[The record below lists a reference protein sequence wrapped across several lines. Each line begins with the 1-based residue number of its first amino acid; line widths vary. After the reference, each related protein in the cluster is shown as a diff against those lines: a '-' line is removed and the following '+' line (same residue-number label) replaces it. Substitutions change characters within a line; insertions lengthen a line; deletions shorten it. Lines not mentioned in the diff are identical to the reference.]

1 MNIAKIFCQ
10 SLGVNPHAKCS
21 LKVWHFR
28 TDSRSNAFAN
38 LAFVWTA
45 RAIRS
50 KKRMSSVRMA
60 WATYIFSQ
68 KMSSVWTACAIHSNG
83 LGYPF
88 GKKLSSV
95 RTPWAIHLK
104 KIVIRSNRY
113 GYPFKNEIV
122 DHLCYWSYLFKINFS
137 RVSIP
142 KQFRHYFASND
153 LLFLS
158 GHATKVVYK
167 YIMNTVTD
175 LCSFVAIFAFIP
187 SFNYR
192 QYQCTFYSIFKG
204 FLQQVSW
211 K

>member
-1 MNIAKIFCQ
+1 MNIAKTFCQ
-10 SLGVNPHAKCS
+10 SLGMTSHAKRS
-21 LKVWHFR
+21 LKVWHFQ
-28 TDSRSNAFAN
+28 TDSCSNAFAN

-68 KMSSVWTACAIHSNG
+68 KMSSVWTACAIYSNG

-88 GKKLSSV
+88 EKKLSSV
-95 RTPWAIHLK
+95 RTPWATHLK
-104 KIVIRSNRY
+104 KIVIRSNSY
-113 GYPFKNEIV
+113 GYPFENEIV
-122 DHLCYWSYLFKINFS
+122 DHLCHWSYLFKKNFS
-137 RVSIP
+137 RVSIL

-167 YIMNTVTD
+167 HIMNTITD
-175 LCSFVAIFAFIP
+175 LCSFVTIFAFIP

-192 QYQCTFYSIFKG
+192 QYRCTFYSILKG
-204 FLQQVSW
+204 FLQQVSR